1 MSLACEFLSSC
12 RLAWSLHCCFAA
24 PGSAVLGFSA
34 PDPVVP
40 GFLVLGLAAPGS
52 AALDAH
58 HLRCFVALGSAVPDS
73 LVPGFAAPGSAALD
87 DHLRCLGALDFS
99 VRGFAAL
106 DNHLRCFVGLAA

>member
-24 PGSAVLGFSA
+24 PARF
-34 PDPVVP
+34 
-40 GFLVLGLAAPGS
+40 AAPGS

-73 LVPGFAAPGSAALD
+73 LVPGFAAPDSAALD
-87 DHLRCLGALDFS
+87 DHLRCLGALDFA

-106 DNHLRCFVGLAA
+106 DDHLRCFVGLAA